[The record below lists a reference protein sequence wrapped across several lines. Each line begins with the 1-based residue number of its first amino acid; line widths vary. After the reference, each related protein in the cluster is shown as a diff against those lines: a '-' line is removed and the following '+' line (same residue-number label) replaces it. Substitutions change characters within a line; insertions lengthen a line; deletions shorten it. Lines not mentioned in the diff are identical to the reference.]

1 MTPTR
6 TTWSLSV
13 MARPIPVHGSASA
26 SSIADGKYCRHRR
39 QCGGSHCSFACETDR
54 SATQIT
60 VLEKLPHI
68 AYSTC
73 GLPYLLAKLVTA
85 DQLISYTPEK
95 FEQERG
101 IKVFNSVQVNAI
113 VPGRKRVEAVRVDTG
128 EKMEF
133 GFDRLLLAAGVK
145 PRIPNIPGT
154 GLKNVF
160 TVLSLQ
166 DALRIQGPLTSA
178 SHVVIVGAGYAG
190 LEYAE
195 SLRALGKA
203 VVLLEREPH
212 VLSSVDP
219 DMAQIIEFEL
229 RRFGVQVFTSARVLA
244 LVGQD
249 GIVNGVKAATS
260 LGIIPAD
267 LVLLDTGVEPNVDL
281 TRDTSIRIGATGGV
295 AVDEHL
301 ETNVPGVYAAGNCA
315 ETFCMIRRRPVLS
328 AIGTVA
334 AKQGRIAGENLAGT
348 AIEVRRLHWDDCPES
363 L

>member
-1 MTPTR
+1 MENIVVIGGNAAGLT
-6 TTWSLSV
+6 
-13 MARPIPVHGSASA
+13 AASRA
-26 SSIADGKYCRHRR
+26 KRIDPRL
-39 QCGGSHCSFACETDR
+39 DV
-54 SATQIT
+54 T

-178 SHVVIVGAGYAG
+178 SQCGNRRGRLCRIGIC
-190 LEYAE
+190 
-195 SLRALGKA
+195 
-203 VVLLEREPH
+203 REP
-212 VLSSVDP
+212 
-219 DMAQIIEFEL
+219 A
-229 RRFGVQVFTSARVLA
+229 SA
-244 LVGQD
+244 G
-249 GIVNGVKAATS
+249 
-260 LGIIPAD
+260 
-267 LVLLDTGVEPNVDL
+267 
-281 TRDTSIRIGATGGV
+281 
-295 AVDEHL
+295 
-301 ETNVPGVYAAGNCA
+301 
-315 ETFCMIRRRPVLS
+315 
-328 AIGTVA
+328 
-334 AKQGRIAGENLAGT
+334 QGRG
-348 AIEVRRLHWDDCPES
+348 PP
-363 L
+363 

>member
-1 MTPTR
+1 MENIVVIGGNAAGLT
-6 TTWSLSV
+6 
-13 MARPIPVHGSASA
+13 AASRA
-26 SSIADGKYCRHRR
+26 KRIDPRLNV
-39 QCGGSHCSFACETDR
+39 
-54 SATQIT
+54 T

-145 PRIPNIPGT
+145 PRIPAIPGT

-160 TVLSLQ
+160 SVLSLQ

-178 SHVVIVGAGYAG
+178 SNVVVVGAGYAG

-229 RRFGVQVFTSARVLA
+229 RRFGVQVFTSANVLA
-244 LVGQD
+244 LVG
-249 GIVNGVKAATS
+249 
-260 LGIIPAD
+260 
-267 LVLLDTGVEPNVDL
+267 TGW
-281 TRDTSIRIGATGGV
+281 S
-295 AVDEHL
+295 
-301 ETNVPGVYAAGNCA
+301 
-315 ETFCMIRRRPVLS
+315 S
-328 AIGTVA
+328 S
-334 AKQGRIAGENLAGT
+334 T
-348 AIEVRRLHWDDCPES
+348 A
-363 L
+363 